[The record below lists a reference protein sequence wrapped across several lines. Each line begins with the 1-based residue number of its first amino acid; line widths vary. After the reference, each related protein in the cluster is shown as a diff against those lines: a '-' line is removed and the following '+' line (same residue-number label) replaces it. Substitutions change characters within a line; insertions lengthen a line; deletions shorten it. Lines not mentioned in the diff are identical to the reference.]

1 MKRGEYMAND
11 QNRISV
17 DITDHSEEVKEA
29 LDEKIETI
37 LTMLGIQ
44 AEKHAK
50 EGITNQGAIDT
61 GLLRNSITWAIGG
74 KRANIRE
81 YRADRG
87 EKQGSY
93 TETAEKR
100 QNPCVFVGTNVEYA
114 AYVEM
119 GTSKMRPRPYLKPA
133 VVNYKDEYKAIV
145 ESVLKGEN
153 G

>member
-1 MKRGEYMAND
+1 MAD
-11 QNRISV
+11 ITSV
-17 DITDHSEEVKEA
+17 TITDHSDDVRRELENKT
-29 LDEKIETI
+29 ETI
-37 LTMLGIQ
+37 LTMLGMQ

-50 EGITNQGAIDT
+50 EGITNQDAIDT

-100 QNPCVFVGTNVEYA
+100 ENPCVFVGTNVEYA
-114 AYVEM
+114 A
-119 GTSKMRPRPYLKPA
+119 
-133 VVNYKDEYKAIV
+133 
-145 ESVLKGEN
+145 
-153 G
+153 